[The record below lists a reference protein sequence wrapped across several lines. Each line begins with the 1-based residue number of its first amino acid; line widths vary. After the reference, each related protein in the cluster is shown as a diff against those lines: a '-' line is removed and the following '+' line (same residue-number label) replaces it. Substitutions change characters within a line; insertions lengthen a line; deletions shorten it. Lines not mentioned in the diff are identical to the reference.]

1 MQKSKMGISVALL
14 GAALYLTAMFG
25 GTMSVLLLAGYILL
39 AEDNQWLRLT
49 AVKAATIFFFF
60 TFAGAMVDYVPN
72 AISLISSVA
81 TLFKGGF
88 SVPVL
93 TNIVAVVHNVLDFIE
108 KVFLTILA
116 VKALNQGTIAVPFVD
131 NLVVKY
137 L

>member
-1 MQKSKMGISVALL
+1 
-14 GAALYLTAMFG
+14 
-25 GTMSVLLLAGYILL
+25 
-39 AEDNQWLRLT
+39 
-49 AVKAATIFFFF
+49 
-60 TFAGAMVDYVPN
+60 MVDYVPN

-88 SVPVL
+88 SVLVL

-116 VKALNQGTIAVPFVD
+116 VKSLNQGTIAVPFVD

>member
-14 GAALYLTAMFG
+14 GVALYLTAMFG
-25 GTMSVLLLAGYILL
+25 GTMSVLLLAGYVLL
-39 AEDNQWLRLT
+39 VEDNQWLRLM
-49 AVKAATIFFFF
+49 AVKAAAIFFFF
-60 TFAGAMVDYVPN
+60 AFAGAMVDYVPN

-88 SVPVL
+88 SVLVL

-116 VKALNQGTIAVPFVD
+116 VKSLNQGTIAVPFVD